1 MHYFVGLDVSL
12 EQTAVCIL
20 DEDGRAIMER
30 SVASHPDDI
39 GKCLADLAG
48 TIRRVGLEA
57 GPLAPWLYS
66 GLVEHGFPVF
76 CIEVRQMKAF
86 AKASPIKTDRRDA
99 RLIAQAMRTGLFKAT
114 HVKTDY
120 SQRIRLL
127 LRHRQSMVRRNKD
140 LINTV
145 RGTLKAFGI
154 RTGGG
159 KNTLYARRV
168 REAIEDPVLLAMT
181 EPLLVAYE
189 DGLRILARIDK
200 MVLDIVK
207 KDGVCRLLMTVP
219 GVGPVTALTFR
230 TGVDAPWRFGRSRLV
245 AAVFGLTP
253 RVHAS
258 GETEQIGRITKCGDA
273 MVRAMLF
280 EAANVM
286 MTRCRADNWL
296 KSWALGIARRRG
308 ARKAKVALARRL
320 AVVLHRMWC
329 DGTEFSMERP
339 IPMSA

>member
-1 MHYFVGLDVSL
+1 
-12 EQTAVCIL
+12 
-20 DEDGRAIMER
+20 
-30 SVASHPDDI
+30 
-39 GKCLADLAG
+39 
-48 TIRRVGLEA
+48 
-57 GPLAPWLYS
+57 
-66 GLVEHGFPVF
+66 
-76 CIEVRQMKAF
+76 
-86 AKASPIKTDRRDA
+86 
-99 RLIAQAMRTGLFKAT
+99 MRTGLFKAT

-159 KNTLYARRV
+159 KNILYARRV
-168 REAIEDPVLLAMT
+168 REAIDDPLLLAMT
-181 EPLLVAYE
+181 EPLLAAYE
-189 DGLRILARIDK
+189 GGLRTLAVIDK

-207 KDGVCRLLMTVP
+207 KDAVCRLLMTVS

-230 TGVDAPWRFGRSRLV
+230 TGVDVPWRFDKSHLV

-253 RVHAS
+253 RVYAS
-258 GETEQIGRITKCGDA
+258 GEMEQFGRITKCGDA
-273 MVRAMLF
+273 MVRAMLY

-286 MTRCRADNWL
+286 MTRCKADNWL

-320 AVVLHRMWC
+320 AVVLHRMWH
-329 DGTEFSMERP
+329 DGTEFSMKRP
-339 IPMSA
+339 ATM

>member
-1 MHYFVGLDVSL
+1 MHYSVGLDVSL
-12 EQTAVCIL
+12 EKTAVCIL
-20 DEDGRAIMER
+20 DETGGIVLER
-30 SVASHPDDI
+30 TVLSHPDDI
-39 GKCLADLAG
+39 VRLLSPFAEK
-48 TIRRVGLEA
+48 IKRVGLEA
-57 GPLAPWLYS
+57 GPLAPWLYG
-66 GLVEHGFPVF
+66 GLIDHGLPAI

-86 AKASPIKTDRRDA
+86 AKASPVKTDRRDA

-145 RGTLKAFGI
+145 RGSLKAFGI

-168 REAIEDPVLLAMT
+168 REAIDDPMLQAMT
-181 EPLLVAYE
+181 EPLLTAYE
-189 DGLRILARIDK
+189 DGLRTLARIDK
-200 MVLDIVK
+200 MLLEIVK
-207 KDGVCRLLMTVP
+207 KDTVCRLLMTVP

-230 TGVDAPWRFGRSRLV
+230 TAVDVVHRFDRSRLV

-253 RVHAS
+253 RVHSS
-258 GETEQIGRITKCGDA
+258 GEMEQIGRITKSGDS
-273 MVRAMLF
+273 MVRAMLY

-296 KSWALGIARRRG
+296 KTWALGVARRRG
-308 ARKAKVALARRL
+308 ARKAKVALARKL
-320 AVVLHRMWC
+320 AVILHRMWR
-329 DGTEFSMERP
+329 DGTEFSMEKPMP
-339 IPMSA
+339 ILR

>member
-1 MHYFVGLDVSL
+1 MSYYVGLDISVKL
-12 EQTAVCIL
+12 TAICII
-20 DEDGRAIMER
+20 DETGRVVTER
-30 SVASHPDDI
+30 VVASDPVDI
-39 GKCLADLAG
+39 GRCIEEVDG
-48 TIRRVGLEA
+48 EVGRIGLEA
-57 GPLAPWLYS
+57 GPLAPWLFG
-66 GLVEHGFPVF
+66 GLADRGLPVV

-99 RLIAQAMRTGLFKAT
+99 RLIAQAMRTGLFKVA

-120 SQRIRLL
+120 SQRVRLL
-127 LRHRQSMVRRNKD
+127 LRHRQAMIRRNKD

-159 KNTLYARRV
+159 KNTLFAQRV
-168 REAIEDPVLLAMT
+168 RAAIDDKMILAMT
-181 EPLLVAYE
+181 EPLLAAYE
-189 DGLRILARIDK
+189 HGLQTLAKIEK
-200 MVLDIVK
+200 MVLTIAR
-207 KDGVCRLLMTVP
+207 KDAICRRLMTVP
-219 GVGPVTALTFR
+219 GIGPVVALTFR
-230 TGVDAPWRFGRSRLV
+230 TGVDVVHRFDKSRLV

-258 GETEQIGRITKCGDA
+258 GEIEQVGRITKCGDA
-273 MVRAMLF
+273 MVRALLY

-308 ARKAKVALARRL
+308 VRRAKVALARRL
-320 AVVLHRMWC
+320 AVVMHRMWI
-329 DGTEFSMERP
+329 DGTDFLMERP
-339 IPMSA
+339 IRVAA